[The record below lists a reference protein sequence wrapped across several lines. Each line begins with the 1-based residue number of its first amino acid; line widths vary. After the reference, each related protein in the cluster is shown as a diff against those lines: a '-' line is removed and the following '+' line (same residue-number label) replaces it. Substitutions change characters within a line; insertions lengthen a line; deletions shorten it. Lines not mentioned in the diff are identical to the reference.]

1 MDYLKDTDKKAYSL
15 IRTKLLKDGTQPT
28 LREINDVTGGKSP
41 RSASIVIDRLVKLGL
56 LKKTGNVLKLIDNA
70 TFSPETIETIDVPL
84 LGSVSCGL
92 PMFAEENIE
101 AFIPVSKKLAK
112 GSAQYFLL
120 RANGDSMD
128 LAGINSGDFIL
139 VKQQISAENGQKV
152 VALINDE
159 ATVKFFERTEGAII
173 LKPKSSN
180 PKNKPIIIS
189 DDCQIQGVVI
199 SVLPKNLNN

>member
-1 MDYLKDTDKKAYSL
+1 MDFLKDTDKKAYNL
-15 IRTKLLKDGTQPT
+15 IRSKLLRDGTQPT

-56 LKKTGNVLKLIDNA
+56 LKKIGNVLKLIDNS

-92 PMFAEENIE
+92 PMYAQGNIE
-101 AFIPVSKKLAK
+101 AMIPVSKKLAK
-112 GSAQYFLL
+112 GSYQYFLL
-120 RANGDSMD
+120 KANGDSMN
-128 LAGINSGDFIL
+128 LAGINDKDIL
-139 VKQQISAENGQKV
+139 LIRQQSSAENGQKV

-199 SVLPKNLNN
+199 SVLPNDLN

>member
-1 MDYLKDTDKKAYSL
+1 MDFLKDTDKKAYNL
-15 IRTKLLKDGTQPT
+15 IRSKLLRDGIQPT

-56 LKKTGNVLKLIDNA
+56 LKKTGNVLKLINNS

-101 AFIPVSKKLAK
+101 AMIPVSKKLAK
-112 GSAQYFLL
+112 GGSQYFLL
-120 RANGDSMD
+120 RADGDSMN

-139 VKQQISAENGQKV
+139 IKQQSSAENGQKV

-173 LKPKSSN
+173 LKPKSNN

-189 DDCQIQGVVI
+189 DECQIQGVVVT
-199 SVLPKNLNN
+199 VLPNNLNN

>member
-1 MDYLKDTDKKAYSL
+1 MDFLKDTDKKAYNL
-15 IRTKLLKDGTQPT
+15 IRTKLLKGGTQPT

-56 LKKTGNVLKLIDNA
+56 LKKVGTVMKLIDN
-70 TFSPETIETIDVPL
+70 TSFSPETIETINVPL

-101 AFIPVSKKLAK
+101 ALIPVSKKLAK
-112 GSAQYFLL
+112 GNAQYFLL
-120 RANGDSMD
+120 RAHGDSMD

-159 ATVKFFERTEGAII
+159 ATVKFFERTEGAVI

-189 DDCQIQGVVI
+189 DDCQIQGVVV
-199 SVLPKNLNN
+199 SVLPNDLN